1 MPPAM
6 EGDAGRRFAGK
17 VIFLVSLLVAAVLVS
32 AALVLWERQR
42 NDGPRVRPEVEL
54 GSGSFEGR
62 RWLFGYHVGETFD
75 GVTEPLSDGVCFH
88 LVIDDRTGGC
98 SRTNQPVETMVIY
111 TGSGGDPEGLL
122 TAEGV
127 TSDRVARVVCGTGT
141 EPIGETHLFEMP
153 GDLLRPVLCLGT
165 ANEVAG
171 RDWFAFAYD
180 ERGRQIAK
188 SEPLPQ
194 R

>member
-1 MPPAM
+1 MPPPM
-6 EGDAGRRFAGK
+6 EADAGRRFAGK
-17 VIFLVSLLVAAVLVS
+17 RILLLALLGVAVLAS
-32 AALVLWERQR
+32 GALVLWERQK

-54 GSGSFEGR
+54 GSGTFEGR
-62 RWLFGYHVGETFD
+62 RWVFGYHVGETFD

-98 SRTNQPVETMVIY
+98 GRTNQPVETMVIY

-127 TSDRVARVVCGTGT
+127 ASARVARVVCGTGT
-141 EPIGETHLFEMP
+141 EPIGEAHLFEMP
-153 GDLLRPVLCLGT
+153 AGVLRPVLCFGT
-165 ANEVAG
+165 SNEVAG
-171 RDWFAFAYD
+171 RNWFAFAYD
-180 ERGRQIAK
+180 ARGRQIAK
-188 SEPLPQ
+188 SRPLPQ